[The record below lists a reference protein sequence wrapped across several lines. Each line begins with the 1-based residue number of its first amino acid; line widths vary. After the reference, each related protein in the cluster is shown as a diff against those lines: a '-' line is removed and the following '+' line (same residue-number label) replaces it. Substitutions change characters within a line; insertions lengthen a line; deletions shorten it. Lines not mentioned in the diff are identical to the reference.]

1 MTRAAADP
9 PILNLADVALE
20 SHPRPAPGALAERF
34 EARFGRIGEK
44 IGARQLGYNV
54 TVVPPGKRAFPHHNH
69 RVNEE
74 MFLVLEGNGEL
85 RLGERTFP
93 IRAGDVIACPA
104 GGQDAAHQIINTGD
118 AELRYLA
125 VSTLRY
131 PEICDY
137 PDSGKFGVT
146 THPHDP
152 DAGTPFRHVDR
163 AGTGLDYWDGE

>member
-1 MTRAAADP
+1 MSPRVDR

-20 SHPRPAPGALAERF
+20 SHPRPAPGALGERF

-44 IGARQLGYNV
+44 IGARKLGYNL
-54 TVVPPGKRAFPHHNH
+54 TVVPPGRRAFPHHNH

-74 MFLVLEGNGEL
+74 MFLVLEGAGEL
-85 RLGERTFP
+85 RFGDTTHA
-93 IRAGDVIACPA
+93 IRAGDVIACPP
-104 GGQDAAHQIINTGD
+104 GGHDVAHQIINTGTG
-118 AELRYLA
+118 ELRYLS
-125 VSTLRY
+125 VSTMDY

-146 THPHDP
+146 THPRDP
-152 DAGTPFRHVDR
+152 DAGTPFRHIDR